1 MPGIYSYQGLNAVL
15 QEIRLLEVMP
25 GNDTDP
31 IEVGI
36 HHTPIKAADRP
47 LYETISYVW
56 GDSTRSARVAVC
68 PDGLHLSVPA
78 STEIALK
85 KVRQPDRVRTV
96 WIDAAS
102 INQDDLIERGQQVA
116 MMGEIYASSS
126 GNLVCLGD
134 SSNDSMPHRMK
145 RVVDAL
151 LENAAEETDE
161 LRRFGPTVKDT
172 RTGGWIYS
180 TLEPSIEVDLPALQ
194 HLLEHPWFKRLWVVQ
209 EAALAPKSTV
219 LLNTVHIDLLKI
231 SRAIVWWNHKKANSA
246 LNSEFLSVLREETNK
261 ALIPDYTK
269 PLREVLKTAT
279 RHMIA
284 EAGDLWILRSITHHI
299 GDLELAKVPSWAA
312 RSDRVGARGDE
323 AEFPNL
329 FKSSKGLDKISVGD
343 GNDSDVLNIHGVTV
357 DKIASVTT
365 IFSYSE
371 HHRFHEFT
379 HWLRSALELCL
390 EGRRHQ
396 VPAQVIRAL
405 ATTLAI
411 ECSSNGLRAGEGELR
426 PLEELLEELLRNNPG
441 QSKEREIELCRIAN
455 LTCDIRHTFDRR
467 LLVTNTGRCGLGPSI
482 MQSGDVVTIV
492 RGADVPFVLRPADKG
507 YYQFVGAAYVN
518 GIMDGEAVEEHRSTG
533 AIQETFAMV

>member
-1 MPGIYSYQGLNAVL
+1 MS
-15 QEIRLLEVMP
+15 
-25 GNDTDP
+25 
-31 IEVGI
+31 
-36 HHTPIKAADRP
+36 
-47 LYETISYVW
+47 
-56 GDSTRSARVAVC
+56 
-68 PDGLHLSVPA
+68 
-78 STEIALK
+78 
-85 KVRQPDRVRTV
+85 
-96 WIDAAS
+96 
-102 INQDDLIERGQQVA
+102 
-116 MMGEIYASSS
+116 
-126 GNLVCLGD
+126 
-134 SSNDSMPHRMK
+134 
-145 RVVDAL
+145 
-151 LENAAEETDE
+151 
-161 LRRFGPTVKDT
+161 
-172 RTGGWIYS
+172 
-180 TLEPSIEVDLPALQ
+180 PALM
-194 HLLEHPWFKRLWVVQ
+194 
-209 EAALAPKSTV
+209 
-219 LLNTVHIDLLKI
+219 
-231 SRAIVWWNHKKANSA
+231 
-246 LNSEFLSVLREETNK
+246 
-261 ALIPDYTK
+261 PDYTK
-269 PLREVLKTAT
+269 PLRDVLKTAT

-284 EAGDLWILRSITHHI
+284 EACALWILRSIKHHP
-299 GDLELAKVPSWAA
+299 GDLELAEVPSWAG

-329 FKSSKGLDKISVGD
+329 FKSSKGLDKISMGD

-379 HWLRSALELCL
+379 HWLRSALQLCL

-482 MQSGDVVTIV
+482 MQSGDVVIIV

-518 GIMDGEAVEEHRSTG
+518 GIMDGEAVEKHHNTK